1 MAEIKDQVQPATSNG
16 PKELKYVGPGS
27 TERPNEKI
35 PLISNLPLDI
45 KQPRLGFDQTKYPA
59 TELPAKY
66 IRYVMD
72 TNKAAKDWW
81 K

>member
-1 MAEIKDQVQPATSNG
+1 MAEIKEQATSVPGAG

-45 KQPRLGFDQTKYPA
+45 KQPRLGFDQNKYPA
-59 TELPAKY
+59 NELPVKY
-66 IRYVMD
+66 IRYVME